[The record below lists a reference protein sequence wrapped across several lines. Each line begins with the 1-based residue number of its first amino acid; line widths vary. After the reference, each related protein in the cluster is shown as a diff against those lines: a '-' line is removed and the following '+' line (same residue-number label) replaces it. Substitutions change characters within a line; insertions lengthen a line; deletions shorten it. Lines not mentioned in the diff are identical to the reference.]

1 MKNLHV
7 ASSLLQGL
15 QVLAVPFAVA
25 ALFLWHFVA
34 FLTLVLNC
42 LKELPDWQL
51 LGNMNWVLDSP
62 ICSDTNPLCSCF
74 MVGTSL
80 LTCVSFSRP
89 CLQTWEHRRVV
100 YKLKSLSQGIFF
112 IRCFGICR
120 DGKPYTT
127 MRYCLAKFPH
137 QSSLGKRKGNAGW
150 LMSCKECSGTYNE
163 IYTLRLDSC
172 DCSPLPKAFYKIW

>member
-1 MKNLHV
+1 MKNLHI
-7 ASSLLQGL
+7 ASSLLQGP

-42 LKELPDWQL
+42 LKELHDWQL

-80 LTCVSFSRP
+80 LTCVSFSSL

-100 YKLKSLSQGIFF
+100 CKLKSRSLQNLRHFLHKVLWDLQGWKTLHNDEVLFSKLSSPIF
-112 IRCFGICR
+112 
-120 DGKPYTT
+120 
-127 MRYCLAKFPH
+127 
-137 QSSLGKRKGNAGW
+137 
-150 LMSCKECSGTYNE
+150 SG
-163 IYTLRLDSC
+163 
-172 DCSPLPKAFYKIW
+172 